1 MIRIAIVDDEK
12 EEIIKIKTIVEKFFQ
27 SNNIEYQMKEFYSGE
42 DLLDYS
48 ESFDLIFLDI
58 QMNGIDGIET
68 AMKIRSND
76 KKVKLF
82 YITNYAE
89 EMSRAFSVYAFAFIE
104 KPINRNELNQN
115 LQRFL
120 EYYNEDASIQRKMIS
135 LKSAQGDITVCV
147 QDIIYLE
154 YIGNRKINIFISND
168 KKVIYGSMKEIFQTL
183 SPYDF
188 IQTHESFIV
197 NEARIHSVRS
207 YFIIMDNNVE
217 IPIAQK
223 KLKKIT
229 MQISNYLHNQLKE
242 DK

>member
-12 EEIIKIKTIVEKFFQ
+12 EEVMKIKAIVEEFFQ
-27 SNNIEYQMKEFYSGE
+27 SIAIEYQIHEFYSGE
-42 DLLDYS
+42 ELLNHA
-48 ESFDLIFLDI
+48 ESLDLIILDI

-68 AMKIRSND
+68 AMKIRSKD

-89 EMSRAFSVYAFAFIE
+89 EMSRVFSVYAFAFIE
-104 KPINRNELNQN
+104 KPVNKNELYQN
-115 LQRFL
+115 LHRFL
-120 EYYNEDASIQRKMIS
+120 DYHNEDVSAQKKMIR
-135 LKSAQGDITVCV
+135 LKSVQGDITVCV

-197 NEARIHSVRS
+197 NEAHIHSVRP
-207 YFIIMDNNVE
+207 YEIIMDNNTE